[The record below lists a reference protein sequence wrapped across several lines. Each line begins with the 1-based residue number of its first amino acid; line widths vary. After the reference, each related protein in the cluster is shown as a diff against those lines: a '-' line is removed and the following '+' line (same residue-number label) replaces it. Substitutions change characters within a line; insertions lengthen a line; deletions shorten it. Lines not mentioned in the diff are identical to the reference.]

1 MDRNNRVNKE
11 LDEDSGNDDELRIK
25 KYRVRN
31 FTIFF
36 TLQSDH
42 SCSAFACRIS
52 ERTCTYQELRNVR
65 FSENVLRVLN
75 EWLQTYTF
83 GWRACFNIIL
93 KLWSYDPGVIQM
105 IMWIC
110 ILFKNVFHE
119 ISIMILWN
127 SSDRSLHHALVL
139 SHWAFSQNVC
149 ERETHRQRQTERD
162 RNSSSRSE
170 HVKIFFFNINYF
182 Y

>member
-1 MDRNNRVNKE
+1 MDRNNRVNKD

-83 GWRACFNIIL
+83 GWRACVNIIL
-93 KLWSYDPGVIQM
+93 ELWSYDPGVIQM

-149 ERETHRQRQTERD
+149 ERETDKDRERQRD
-162 RNSSSRSE
+162 RNSSSRTE
-170 HVKIFFFNINYF
+170 HVKIFFFNTNYF